1 MDKYIVK
8 VVHMF
13 SNLVE
18 VEAESEDDARHKAL
32 ENVQNTKE
40 ELKNYYES
48 TLPIEHWAVIEK
60 TEFDKIKA
68 EVEEKIK
75 TESTN
80 QEEPNIIVS

>member
-8 VVHMF
+8 VVHVF

-48 TLPIEHWAVIEK
+48 TLPIENWAVIEK

-75 TESTN
+75 AKKSNE
-80 QEEPNIIVS
+80 EEPNIIVP